1 VQSEREV
8 QALEELLKQF
18 EALRKEVQELK
29 RQLGQAPT
37 EQVSKPTEGVTEP
50 STQAGGS
57 PSIEKVLMSEVEGLV
72 REGIIEI
79 GAKTYEMS
87 RLVEVIEP
95 EEAETL
101 LKVLASADRIRILQ
115 FLFLEG
121 KYFSQLQELTGL
133 GPSPL
138 SFHLNQLKESGLI
151 DQEQLRGRYVS
162 TLKGRV
168 TLSLV
173 GYLVRKITGKE

>member
-1 VQSEREV
+1 M
-8 QALEELLKQF
+8 EELLKQF
-18 EALRKEVQELK
+18 EALRKEVLELK
-29 RQLGQAPT
+29 RQLGQAPAK
-37 EQVSKPTEGVTEP
+37 QVPRPVGGVTEP
-50 STQAGGS
+50 SAPATGP
-57 PSIEKVLMSEVEGLV
+57 PSIEKVLMNEVKGIV

-95 EEAETL
+95 EEAESL
-101 LKVLASADRIRILQ
+101 LKVLASADRIKILK

-138 SFHLNQLKESGLI
+138 SFHLTQLKESELI

-173 GYLVRKITGKE
+173 GYLVRKVAGKEW